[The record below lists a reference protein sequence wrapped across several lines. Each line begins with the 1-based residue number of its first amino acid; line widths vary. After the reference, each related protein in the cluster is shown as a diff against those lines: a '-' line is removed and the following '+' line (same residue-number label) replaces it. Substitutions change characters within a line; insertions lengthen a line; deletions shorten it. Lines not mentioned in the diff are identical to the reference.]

1 MSDRQRFAGIVA
13 VVTGASAGIGA
24 AAARAFAR
32 EGASVVVAARG
43 AEPLREIV
51 DEIEAAGGRA
61 LAVATDVAVQAQC
74 EALLR
79 TTADAFGGVDVLVN
93 NAAAN
98 RRGSIES
105 YRADELANVVTVNLT
120 APIVL
125 SRLAL
130 PYLRRSRAPAIV
142 NVASL
147 AGRMPLVHEAVYSA
161 TKFGLRAFTMALAEE
176 LAESSIRVSVVSPGP
191 VDTGFIGDDLD
202 NVPDLVFSQPMSTA
216 EEIAAL
222 ILDCAADGKLERM
235 QPRLGAYLATVG
247 YLFPALRRVVLP
259 LMERRGRKA
268 KERFRSRRSG

>member
-1 MSDRQRFAGIVA
+1 LADRQRFAGAVA

-32 EGASVVVAARG
+32 EGAKVVVAARG
-43 AEPLREIV
+43 AEPLQKVV

-61 LAVATDVAVQAQC
+61 LAVPTDVSVQAQC

-79 TTADAFGGVDVLVN
+79 AAADAFGSVDVLVN

-98 RRGSIES
+98 RRGAIES
-105 YRADELANVVTVNLT
+105 YRADELAHVVTVNLT

-130 PYLRRSRAPAIV
+130 PYLRESRAPAIV

-147 AGRMPLVHEAVYSA
+147 AGRIPLVHEAVYSA

-176 LAESSIRVSVVSPGP
+176 LAGTSIRVSVVSPGP
-191 VDTGFIGDDLD
+191 VDTGFIGEDLD

-216 EEIAAL
+216 EEIAEL
-222 ILDCAADGKLERM
+222 ILECAADGKLERTR
-235 QPRLGAYLATVG
+235 PRLGAYLATVG
-247 YLFPALRRVVLP
+247 YVFPSLRRAVLP

-268 KERFRSRRSG
+268 KERFRTRRSG

>member
-1 MSDRQRFAGIVA
+1 MADRQRFAGIVA
-13 VVTGASAGIGA
+13 VITGASAGIGA

-32 EGASVVVAARG
+32 EGAKVVVAARG
-43 AEPLREIV
+43 AEPLRKIV
-51 DEIEAAGGRA
+51 DEIETAGGRA
-61 LAVATDVAVQAQC
+61 LGVPTDVAVQAQC

-79 TTADAFGGVDVLVN
+79 AAADAFGGVDVLVN
-93 NAAAN
+93 NAGAN

-130 PYLRRSRAPAIV
+130 PYLRQSRAPAIV

-147 AGRMPLVHEAVYSA
+147 AGRIPLVHEAVYSA

-176 LAESSIRVSVVSPGP
+176 LAGSSIRVSVVSPGP
-191 VDTGFIGDDLD
+191 VDTGFIGEDLD

-216 EEIAAL
+216 EEIADL
-222 ILDCAADGKLERM
+222 ILECAADGKIERM
-235 QPRLGAYLATVG
+235 RPRLGAYLATVG
-247 YLFPALRRVVLP
+247 YVFPSLRRALLP

-268 KERFRSRRSG
+268 KERFRVRRS

>member
-1 MSDRQRFAGIVA
+1 LSDRQRFAGIVA

-32 EGASVVVAARG
+32 EGAKVVVAARG
-43 AEPLREIV
+43 AEPLRTIV

-61 LAVATDVAVQAQC
+61 LAVATDVAVQTQC

-79 TTADAFGGVDVLVN
+79 AAAEAFGGVDVLVN

-130 PYLRRSRAPAIV
+130 PYLRQSRAPAIV

-176 LAESSIRVSVVSPGP
+176 LAGSSVRVSVVSPGP

-216 EEIAAL
+216 EEIAEL
-222 ILDCAADGKLERM
+222 ILDCAADGKLERTR
-235 QPRLGAYLATVG
+235 PRLGAYLATIG
-247 YLFPALRRVVLP
+247 YVFPSLRRAVLP

-268 KERFRSRRSG
+268 KEKFRSRRSE